1 MVSVRT
7 EPGGRLMI
15 DIADNGI
22 GIAESDMEKVM
33 EPFGQADSSLNR
45 RFEGTGLG
53 LPIACSYAQAHGGDL
68 TLESIVG
75 KGTTA
80 HLWLANTRLRQQPE
94 N

>member
-1 MVSVRT
+1 
-7 EPGGRLMI
+7 MI

-33 EPFGQADSSLNR
+33 EPFGQADSSLSR
-45 RFEGTGLG
+45 RYEETGLG
-53 LPIACSYAQAHGGDL
+53 LPIARSYARAHGGDL
-68 TLESIVG
+68 VLDSVLG

-80 HLWLANTRLRQQPE
+80 HLWLTSARLRARTE